1 MVHCYKAYK
10 FTVFEISRFLHYRI
24 LCVHA
29 ITTYRE
35 STNCILAD
43 EKLDEVEC
51 NPLFLQ
57 YVLQLVI
64 HSCSC
69 YWSSDKMCS
78 LFWMKF
84 ECHTWSSIIGI
95 HPGNEWILCGDKSD
109 GASQLRVIGKAV
121 SILLFGKEI
130 SNRLLCPCRG
140 YTSVHMLWTYGQCQ
154 WCCDY
159 IPNVTITIKNYSTHT
174 HTENIYLHLPGGTPR
189 RGGRVMI
196 TFYDY

>member
-1 MVHCYKAYK
+1 MQSLIS
-10 FTVFEISRFLHYRI
+10 TVCFAT
-24 LCVHA
+24 C
-29 ITTYRE
+29 
-35 STNCILAD
+35 
-43 EKLDEVEC
+43 
-51 NPLFLQ
+51 
-57 YVLQLVI
+57 

-174 HTENIYLHLPGGTPR
+174 HRKHLPPPPR
-189 RGGRVMI
+189 RYSQTRRKSN
-196 TFYDY
+196 DYILRLLIEGFS